1 MMMGY
6 IPEGKGSKG
15 DWGGEK
21 FIHPTKRALQYPLIE
36 ADLDDED
43 AEGCISWTV

>member
-6 IPEGKGSKG
+6 IPEGKGLKG

-21 FIHPTKRALQYPLIE
+21 FIHPTKRALQYPLIWQINFKLRE
-36 ADLDDED
+36 
-43 AEGCISWTV
+43 IH